1 MPSSK
6 TAQEFACSSVQ
17 CLAGSIHSIRSGA
30 GRNKE
35 PETHLQT
42 GWLWRDEEN
51 SRAEQQWTNPHLY
64 GWMSSIHKFL
74 NCIKVIL
81 FNPMALLL
89 LTGISHVLPHHWGND
104 KNQERSCSTL
114 FAQCHFS
121 TLIENTDTLFSW
133 IPHHYH
139 PRMLHKQLIVS
150 LPTTPWEKQK
160 PAPCIGSSGV
170 VSKPSLGRGGC
181 FAELTQ
187 PPAWPGTETDKK
199 GGKAPGQWSG
209 HEFFLLLWEE
219 RVAFIYSCSIQV
231 SQSLSC
237 RKLAWEVTRVA
248 WFSLWCFLLWH
259 FICFNAVV
267 SPIIGSIQC
276 ISQAEHLEN
285 EKHLDG
291 SSFSTRG
298 QHED

>member
-1 MPSSK
+1 MRK
-6 TAQEFACSSVQ
+6 TAELSSNEQTHIYMAGCLQFINFLIASRLFYSIPWHYCCSQESPMFSPTTE
-17 CLAGSIHSIRSGA
+17 GMTKTKSIHAAPCLLSATSL
-30 GRNKE
+30 
-35 PETHLQT
+35 PL
-42 GWLWRDEEN
+42 L
-51 SRAEQQWTNPHLY
+51 
-64 GWMSSIHKFL
+64 
-74 NCIKVIL
+74 IL
-81 FNPMALLL
+81 
-89 LTGISHVLPHHWGND
+89 
-104 KNQERSCSTL
+104 
-114 FAQCHFS
+114 
-121 TLIENTDTLFSW
+121 ENTDTLFSW

-139 PRMLHKQLIVS
+139 PGMLHKQLIVS

-181 FAELTQ
+181 FAELTR
-187 PPAWPGTETDKK
+187 PPAWPGTETDRK